1 MSTTTL
7 LWKQRIV
14 PAGGYLPSEDTVD
27 IILTDAALHAQ
38 KPSKPSSLVRN
49 YAKHL
54 IGGKLR
60 RTYGSIKPVADSTF
74 EMDLNFDEQEVL
86 DLLSKHGKRML
97 RIYMPTDQLSVYLA
111 PDALEKIE
119 SLKRKHLLQVDS
131 RSN

>member
-14 PAGGYLPSEDTVD
+14 PAGGYLPSEDTID

-38 KPSKPSSLVRN
+38 KPSKPASLVRN

-54 IGGKLR
+54 KGGKLR
-60 RTYGSIKPVADSTF
+60 RTYSNIKPVADSTF

-86 DLLSKHGKRML
+86 DLLAKHGKRML

-111 PDALEKIE
+111 QDALEKIE
-119 SLKRKHLLQVDS
+119 SLKRKHLLQVNS
-131 RSN
+131 RS